1 MFRVC
6 HAFLSI
12 HCSLVV
18 TCLERASLLALL
30 CVMFYCV
37 LSLSRV
43 VFLGQMRYLIVSL
56 SDLCLHTYF
65 EIIHFVKTNLRKKGG
80 VLCVFCSSR
89 WYLGNQSY
97 FDAEKTVIDS
107 EFQYF
112 YSDKSSRVLYCK
124 TSGCRTTTTGCSKQR
139 SSPVWPRETTL

>member
-1 MFRVC
+1 MFLKNKNINFKIRRSKVTDFSALNTLLLCVCVCLSFLLFMFRVC

-56 SDLCLHTYF
+56 SDLCLLTYF
-65 EIIHFVKTNLRKKGG
+65 EIIHFVKTNLRKKSGI
-80 VLCVFCSSR
+80 LCVFCSSR

-97 FDAEKTVIDS
+97 FDAEKNS
-107 EFQYF
+107 H
-112 YSDKSSRVLYCK
+112 
-124 TSGCRTTTTGCSKQR
+124 
-139 SSPVWPRETTL
+139 